1 VTSNEVLDPETVAE
15 LRRAQQHCDN
25 PTFIRQLVDLFHQNA
40 PARMVQLREAVARR
54 DAMTLER
61 AAHTLKSNCSML
73 GAMKM
78 ADACARLEEA
88 GGRSAFDEAR
98 RVLEDAETEFPRV
111 LEAVT
116 WLANAPL
123 GPPLSRG

>member
-1 VTSNEVLDPETVAE
+1 VTSDGVLDPERVAE
-15 LRRAQQHCDN
+15 LRRAQQHYDN
-25 PTFIRQLVDLFHQNA
+25 PAFIRQLVELFRENA
-40 PARMVQLREAVARR
+40 PARMAQLRQAVAGR

-88 GGRSAFDEAR
+88 GGRSAFD
-98 RVLEDAETEFPRV
+98 DAERVVEEAEREFPRV
-111 LEAVT
+111 LEAVEK
-116 WLANAPL
+116 LEEA
-123 GPPLSRG
+123 